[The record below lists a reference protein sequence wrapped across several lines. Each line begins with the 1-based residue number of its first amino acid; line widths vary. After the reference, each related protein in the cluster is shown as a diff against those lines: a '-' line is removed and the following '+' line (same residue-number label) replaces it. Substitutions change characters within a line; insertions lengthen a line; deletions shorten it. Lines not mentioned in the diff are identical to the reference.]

1 MLPLITRDMTSIPSQ
16 TNDPSQADKP
26 AGDTRQVQR
35 VMSGTRAAGI
45 PWGAYGAVYF
55 IQAAI
60 MAMVLM
66 NVPVFLRQGLG
77 LDWLGLTASYVVM
90 FAPVLLRPVLA
101 WAADRRPASLAAFL
115 LLGIVLVIAGS
126 AGASAGAYA
135 GPGGII
141 PTTIGFAVAVVGAT
155 LLNVA
160 ADSHIVRAV
169 PLALSAKVNS
179 FRRIFAFLGIATG
192 QICYILVVGS
202 HFADFPRWTAY
213 FAVPAVIAGAGY
225 VLALV
230 IRKGDVLPA
239 VANLPPR
246 RAPWLEAATQEGGR
260 ARDAPVVLG
269 MTLAIAFL
277 FTISDGLVET
287 TFENFIVDSYGGT
300 AWITYSGVMMLG
312 GVIGVAGYVLAARS
326 GKRAPEWA
334 FLWYFPILIAYYT
347 FLWAVP
353 PFQGVLWATVA
364 LQVPAAFVQVRLFQ
378 SWQAHAYSR
387 RPGLLFQFFM
397 VTYQL
402 GRIVGIGL
410 SGGIMTTAGYAGI
423 FAGAV
428 AAWGV
433 VLGFAVAYHIIS
445 KRQVKHS
452 AVFRGDG

>member
-1 MLPLITRDMTSIPSQ
+1 MTSITSPTS
-16 TNDPSQADKP
+16 NP
-26 AGDTRQVQR
+26 AGDVRQAQDVSTNAR
-35 VMSGTRAAGI
+35 PAAI
-45 PWGAYGAVYF
+45 PWGAYGVVYF

-60 MAMVLM
+60 MSMILM

-101 WAADRRPASLAAFL
+101 WGADRRPASLATFL
-115 LLGIVLVIAGS
+115 LLGIMLVIAGS
-126 AGASAGAYA
+126 AGASAGAYP
-135 GPGGII
+135 GPGGLI

-179 FRRIFAFLGIATG
+179 FRRICAFLGIATG
-192 QICYILVVGS
+192 QVCYVLMVGS
-202 HFADFPRWTAY
+202 HFADFPRWTVY

-230 IRKGDVLPA
+230 IRKGHILPA

-260 ARDAPVVLG
+260 ARDAPVILG
-269 MTLAIAFL
+269 VTLAIAFL

-287 TFENFIVDSYGGT
+287 TFENFIVDSYGGP
-300 AWITYSGVMMLG
+300 AWITYSTVIMLG

-334 FLWYFPILIAYYT
+334 FLWYFPILIAYYS
-347 FLWAVP
+347 FLWAGP

-364 LQVPAAFVQVRLFQ
+364 LQVPATFVQVRLFQ

-387 RPGLLFQFFM
+387 RPGLLFQFF
-397 VTYQL
+397 VVAYQL
-402 GRIVGIGL
+402 GRIAGIGL
-410 SGGIMTTAGYAGI
+410 SGGIMIAAGYAGI
-423 FAGAV
+423 LASAV
-428 AAWGV
+428 AAWVV
-433 VLGFAVAYHIIS
+433 VLGFAVAYHVIS
-445 KRQVKHS
+445 KRQVKGTGVS
-452 AVFRGDG
+452 RGDG